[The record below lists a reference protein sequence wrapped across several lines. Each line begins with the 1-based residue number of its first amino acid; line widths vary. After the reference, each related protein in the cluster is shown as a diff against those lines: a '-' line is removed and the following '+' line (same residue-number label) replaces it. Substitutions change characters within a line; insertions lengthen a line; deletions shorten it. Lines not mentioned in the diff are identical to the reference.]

1 MGRNISFFLGAAAL
15 ALSSLVLPSAWAA
28 GAEKPAAQPPSAV
41 PGFTRERLEDACTT
55 EPRSEWLPE
64 AEMRLLAE
72 FRGYKIVTF
81 KIAKGNCYEVYGFK
95 GGQMVEAYFHPV
107 TSKLVRQNVA
117 K

>member
-1 MGRNISFFLGAAAL
+1 MGRIVPFSLGAAAL
-15 ALSSLVLPSAWAA
+15 AASALALPSAWAA
-28 GAEKPAAQPPSAV
+28 GAEKTAAQPPAAAL
-41 PGFTRERLEDACTT
+41 GFSRERLEDACTT

-107 TSKLVRQNVA
+107 TSKLVRQNIA